1 MTTFKNH
8 TPHTITLNDGR
19 EFASEGL
26 ARVSATFSDFNADGV
41 CEQRFGDVT
50 GLPEPADG
58 VLYIV
63 SALVLT
69 AAKAAGRTDCVAPA
83 TGHPDCVRNDKGF
96 ILSVPGFV
104 K

>member
-1 MTTFKNH
+1 MTTFRNY
-8 TPHTITLNDGR
+8 TPHAIALNDGR
-19 EFASEGL
+19 IFASEGL
-26 ARVSATFSDFNADGV
+26 ARVSATFTDFDADGV

-69 AAKAAGRTDCVAPA
+69 AAKVAGCTDCVAPA